1 MLRGVRPLKVSNGGR
16 LVPTTTDQCYGHIP
30 VQGIYTICAYT
41 EIVGSKFTEATI

>member
-1 MLRGVRPLKVSNGGR
+1 MVAGYYQPPP
-16 LVPTTTDQCYGHIP
+16 PTSVHGHIP